1 MQATVSDT
9 GTLRKQ
15 LTVTFT
21 QAELD
26 SRREAVLKKLSGQV
40 KMDGFRPGKSGK
52 ALLEKRFGSAAAQQ
66 AREELADEGF
76 KQALEQHKLR
86 PVGPLASEPVK
97 PEEGLKLI
105 VSFDIKPT
113 VIIPDPKS
121 LGITDTKVEVADKDL
136 DESLASLCR
145 RAGTLGPLA
154 DGETLVED
162 DSITLSGTVT
172 VAGVEVRKI
181 HDFHHLV
188 GGYPLFG
195 KPAVEVIAAFAGK
208 KVGDQV
214 RFTSTLPASFT
225 PADAAGKE
233 ADVAMTVQGAQRQR
247 PAVADDALAKRLGV
261 ESVDALKAKLKEQLT
276 QSKEMEIH
284 QKQIT
289 DLADALLA
297 KVSIELPPKLLE
309 ASLAQNLA
317 ARTQQ
322 AEAEGKKPEE
332 LAKINDEVKTTVEKG
347 LKRFLVLDAAAEQFQ
362 VQVTRDDI
370 EGQIQMAAMRSGRKP
385 QDIADQLTKS
395 GQVNQVVQEIRE
407 AKTLEV
413 LLDKALGRES
423 AMAAAAAHGEP
434 GHVHGPD
441 CNH

>member
-15 LTVTFT
+15 LSITFT

-52 ALLEKRFGSAAAQQ
+52 AVLEKRFGSAAAQQ

-86 PVGPLASEPVK
+86 PVGPVASEPVK
-97 PEEGLKLI
+97 PEEGLKLV
-105 VSFDIKPT
+105 VSFDVKPAVT
-113 VIIPDPKS
+113 LPDLKG
-121 LGITDTKVEVADKDL
+121 LGIADTKVEVADKDL
-136 DESLASLCR
+136 DEALAGLCR
-145 RAGTLGPLA
+145 RAGTLGELA
-154 DGETLVED
+154 EGETLLED
-162 DSITLSGTVT
+162 DSITLSGSVT
-172 VAGVEVRKI
+172 VAGAEVRKI

-195 KPAVEVIAAFAGK
+195 KPAPEVIAAFAGK

-233 ADVAMTVQGAQRQR
+233 AEVAVTVQGAQRQR
-247 PAVADDALAKRLGV
+247 PAAADDALAKRLGV
-261 ESVDALKAKLKEQLT
+261 ESVEVLKAKLKEQLV

-297 KVSIELPPKLLE
+297 KVSIEIPPKLLE

-322 AEAEGKKPEE
+322 ATAEGKKPEE
-332 LAKINDEVKTTVEKG
+332 IAKLNDEVKATVEKG

-362 VQVTRDDI
+362 VQVTREDI

-423 AMAAAAAHGEP
+423 ANPGHGEA

-441 CNH
+441 CHH